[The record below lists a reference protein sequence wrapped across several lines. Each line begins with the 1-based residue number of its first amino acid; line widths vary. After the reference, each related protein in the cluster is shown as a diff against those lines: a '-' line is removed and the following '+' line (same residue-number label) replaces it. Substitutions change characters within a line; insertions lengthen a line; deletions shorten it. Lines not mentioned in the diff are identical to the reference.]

1 MITTSAQKS
10 IKKSLILS
18 LVDFAKQNPTIK
30 LDKNTQ
36 TYFFE
41 RVSELLDKSAEH
53 IYRWKVEKVSYYEH
67 PLLIFLGN
75 LFLKKRKKFSF
86 NLFNYKIET
95 TLTESLS
102 NSKKIKF
109 LFGYQ
114 GNTHRE
120 NKVFQFLN
128 YTMFFN
134 TETNNLQLF
143 PEPDKTIALFNLA
156 QIFKNEDL
164 MNLEVNAKSV
174 TDSDGKVSLTVTNK
188 EKIANLLFT
197 ELGKVTQEFFDNQ
210 LKNLIAGDI
219 GLMNQIAESLAPNHL
234 VAKVFG
240 YTLEEKKSEDY
251 FLLIDKID
259 KMDTVSNEGQDISF
273 PYKKSLKTISKDFYQ
288 TFINNPQKKQELIDE
303 LIETGEIEFFNRGG
317 LFKMFTRK
325 FLQLFPNQLDWLVDF
340 TVELQKE
347 LMKHNVSGLI
357 ENSFFFPITKSGNY
371 EGEDLPTEVVLNDRQ
386 FGYSFYAEYNV
397 SDKKKLEKLLRDRGD
412 EILPF
417 ITLEWFKKHFSSESF
432 VVAQSSN
439 KKIVTIVGND
449 IFTFLALKKE
459 VKVTILKLLQE
470 EDNKSLVFQF
480 EPDISEEGVN
490 NYLALET
497 FDYEHPHFSF
507 EGSFSREKI
516 SELIHLGVKVE
527 LASIG
532 FNSLIL
538 QSKDLY
544 VFTRLIEEY
553 KDVDGVEFFIPNYT
567 PNYLKELVKIE
578 YNI

>member
-1 MITTSAQKS
+1 MITTNTQKS
-10 IKKSLILS
+10 IKKSLTLS

-30 LDKNTQ
+30 LDENTQ

-53 IYRWKVEKVSYYEH
+53 IYRWEVEKVSYYEH

-86 NLFNYKIET
+86 NLFNYKTET

-114 GNTHRE
+114 DNTRRE

-143 PEPDKTIALFNLA
+143 PEPEKTIALFNLT
-156 QIFKNEDL
+156 QLFKNEEL
-164 MNLEVNAKSV
+164 LNLEVNAKSV
-174 TDSDGKVSLTVTNK
+174 IDSDGKVSLTVTNK
-188 EKIANLLFT
+188 DEITNLLFT
-197 ELGKVTQEFFDNQ
+197 ELEKVTQDFFDSQ
-210 LKNLIAGDI
+210 LKNLVVGDI
-219 GLMNQIAESLAPNHL
+219 GLMNQIAESLAPNYL

-240 YTLEEKKSEDY
+240 YTLGEKKSDDY

-273 PYKKSLKTISKDFYQ
+273 PYKKSLKTIWKDFYQ
-288 TFINNPQKKQELIDE
+288 TFITNPQKKQELIDE
-303 LIETGEIEFFNRGG
+303 LVETGDIEFFNRGG

-325 FLQLFPNQLDWLVDF
+325 FLQLFPNQIDWLVDF

-347 LMKHNVSGLI
+347 LIEHNVSGLI
-357 ENSFFFPITKSGNY
+357 ENSFFFPITTSGNY
-371 EGEDLPTEVVLNDRQ
+371 EGEDLSTEVILNDRH
-386 FGYSFYAEYNV
+386 FGYSLYADYNV
-397 SDKKKLEKLLRDRGD
+397 CDKKKLEKLLRQRESD
-412 EILPF
+412 ILPS
-417 ITLEWFKKHFSSESF
+417 ITLEWFKKNFSSESF
-432 VVAQSSN
+432 VVTQSSD

-449 IFTFLALKKE
+449 IFTFLAMKEE
-459 VKVTILKLLQE
+459 VKTTILKLLQG

-497 FDYEHPHFSF
+497 IDYEHPHFSF
-507 EGSFSREKI
+507 KGSFSREKI
-516 SELIHLGVKVE
+516 TELIQMGVKVE
-527 LASIG
+527 LSSIG

>member
-134 TETNNLQLF
+134 VETNNLQLF

-156 QIFKNEDL
+156 KIFKNEDL

-188 EKIANLLFT
+188 EEITNLLFT
-197 ELGKVTQEFFDNQ
+197 ELEKMTQDFFDSQ
-210 LKNLIAGDI
+210 LKNLVAGDVE
-219 GLMNQIAESLAPNHL
+219 LMNQIAESLAPNYL

-240 YTLEEKKSEDY
+240 YTLEEKKSDDY
-251 FLLIDKID
+251 FVLIDKID

-273 PYKKSLKTISKDFYQ
+273 PYKKSLKAILKDFYQ
-288 TFINNPQKKQELIDE
+288 TFINSPQKKQELIDE
-303 LIETGEIEFFNRGG
+303 LIETGDIEFFNRGG

-325 FLQLFPNQLDWLVDF
+325 FLQLLPNQIDWLVDF
-340 TVELQKE
+340 TVKLQKE
-347 LMKHNVSGLI
+347 LIEHNVSGLI

-371 EGEDLPTEVVLNDRQ
+371 EGEDLPTEVVLNDRH
-386 FGYSFYAEYNV
+386 FGYSLYADYNV
-397 SDKKKLEKLLRDRGD
+397 CDKKKLEKLLRQRESD
-412 EILPF
+412 ILPS
-417 ITLEWFKKHFSSESF
+417 ITLEWLKTNFSSESF
-432 VVAQSSN
+432 VVTQSSD

-449 IFTFLALKKE
+449 IFTFLAMKDE
-459 VKVTILKLLQE
+459 VKVTILKLLQG
-470 EDNKSLVFQF
+470 EDKKSLVFQF

>member
-1 MITTSAQKS
+1 MINTNTQNSKG
-10 IKKSLILS
+10 KSLTLS
-18 LVDFAKQNPTIK
+18 LVDFAKQHPTNK
-30 LDKNTQ
+30 LDKKTQ
-36 TYFFE
+36 SYFFE
-41 RVSELLDKSAEH
+41 RVSDLLDELADH
-53 IYRWKVEKVSYYEH
+53 IYKWEVERVYHYEH

-75 LFLKKRKKFSF
+75 LLLKKNFSF
-86 NLFNYKIET
+86 DLFSGTVKKD
-95 TLTESLS
+95 LKDSLVDS
-102 NSKKIKF
+102 RKIKF
-109 LFGYQ
+109 IFGHQ
-114 GNTHRE
+114 SNTHQT
-120 NKVFQFLN
+120 NKLFQFSN

-134 TETNNLQLF
+134 VETNNLQLF

-156 QIFKNEDL
+156 QIFKNEEL
-164 MNLEVNAKSV
+164 LNLEVNVKSV
-174 TDSDGKVSLTVTNK
+174 IDSDGNVSLTVTNK
-188 EKIANLLFT
+188 EEIANLLFA
-197 ELGKVTQEFFDNQ
+197 ELGKVTQDFFDSQ

-371 EGEDLPTEVVLNDRQ
+371 EGEDLPTEVVLNNRQ

-397 SDKKKLEKLLRDRGD
+397 SDKKKLEKLLRDSED

-432 VVAQSSN
+432 VVTQSSN

-459 VKVTILKLLQE
+459 VKVTILKLLQG

-497 FDYEHPHFSF
+497 IDYEHPHFSF
-507 EGSFSREKI
+507 EGSFAKDKI
-516 SELIHLGVKVE
+516 TELIQLGVKVE
-527 LASIG
+527 ISSIG

-538 QSKDLY
+538 QSKDLF

>member
-1 MITTSAQKS
+1 MINTNTQNSKG
-10 IKKSLILS
+10 KSLTLS
-18 LVDFAKQNPTIK
+18 LVDFAKQHPTNK
-30 LDKNTQ
+30 LDKKTQ
-36 TYFFE
+36 SYFFE
-41 RVSELLDKSAEH
+41 RVSDLLDELADH
-53 IYRWKVEKVSYYEH
+53 IYKWEVERVYHYEH
-67 PLLIFLGN
+67 PLLIFIGN
-75 LFLKKRKKFSF
+75 LLLKKKKNFSF
-86 NLFNYKIET
+86 DLFSGTAKKD
-95 TLTESLS
+95 LKDSLVDS
-102 NSKKIKF
+102 RKIKF
-109 LFGYQ
+109 IFGHQ
-114 GNTHRE
+114 SNTHQT
-120 NKVFQFLN
+120 NKLFQFSN

-134 TETNNLQLF
+134 VETNNLQLF
-143 PEPDKTIALFNLA
+143 PEPDKTIALFNLS

-174 TDSDGKVSLTVTNK
+174 TDSDGNVSLTVTNK
-188 EKIANLLFT
+188 EEIANLLFT
-197 ELGKVTQEFFDNQ
+197 ELEKVTQDFFDNQ
-210 LKNLIAGDI
+210 LKNLVAGDSK
-219 GLMNQIAESLAPNHL
+219 LMNQIGESLAPNYL

-240 YTLEEKKSEDY
+240 YTLEEKKSDDY

-259 KMDTVSNEGQDISF
+259 KMDTVSSEGQDISF
-273 PYKKSLKTISKDFYQ
+273 PYKKSLKTILKDFYQ

-371 EGEDLPTEVVLNDRQ
+371 DGEDLPTEVVLNDRH
-386 FGYSFYAEYNV
+386 FGYSLYADYNV
-397 SDKKKLEKLLRDRGD
+397 CDKKKLEKLLRDRED

-432 VVAQSSN
+432 VVNQSSN
-439 KKIVTIVGND
+439 KKIVTIIGND
-449 IFTFLALKKE
+449 IFAFLAMKEE
-459 VKVTILKLLQE
+459 VKATVLKLLQG
-470 EDNKSLVFQF
+470 EDKKSLVFQF

-516 SELIHLGVKVE
+516 TELIQLGVKIE
-527 LASIG
+527 LSSIG

-538 QSKDLY
+538 QSKDLF

>member
-1 MITTSAQKS
+1 MINTNTQNSKG
-10 IKKSLILS
+10 KSLTLS
-18 LVDFAKQNPTIK
+18 LVDFAKQHPTNK
-30 LDKNTQ
+30 LDKKTQ
-36 TYFFE
+36 SYFFE
-41 RVSELLDKSAEH
+41 RVSDLLDELADH
-53 IYRWKVEKVSYYEH
+53 IYKWEVERVYHYEH
-67 PLLIFLGN
+67 PFLIFIGN
-75 LFLKKRKKFSF
+75 LLLKKKKNFSF
-86 NLFNYKIET
+86 DLFSGTAKKD
-95 TLTESLS
+95 LKDSLVDS
-102 NSKKIKF
+102 RKIKF
-109 LFGYQ
+109 IFGHQ
-114 GNTHRE
+114 SNTHQT
-120 NKVFQFLN
+120 NKLFQFSN

-134 TETNNLQLF
+134 VETNNLQLF

-156 QIFKNEDL
+156 KIFKNEDL

-188 EKIANLLFT
+188 EEIANLLFT
-197 ELGKVTQEFFDNQ
+197 ELEKVTQDFFDNQ
-210 LKNLIAGDI
+210 LKNLVAGDSK
-219 GLMNQIAESLAPNHL
+219 LMNQIGESLAPNYL
-234 VAKVFG
+234 VTKVFG
-240 YTLEEKKSEDY
+240 YTLEEKKSDNY

-259 KMDTVSNEGQDISF
+259 KMDTVSSEGQDISF
-273 PYKKSLKTISKDFYQ
+273 PYKKSLKTILKDFYQ

-371 EGEDLPTEVVLNDRQ
+371 EGEDLSTEVVLNDRH
-386 FGYSFYAEYNV
+386 FGYSLYGDYNV
-397 SDKKKLEKLLRDRGD
+397 CDKKKLEKLLRQRESD
-412 EILPF
+412 ILPS
-417 ITLEWFKKHFSSESF
+417 ITLEWFKKNFSSESF
-432 VVAQSSN
+432 VVTQSSD

-449 IFTFLALKKE
+449 IFTFLAMKDE
-459 VKVTILKLLQE
+459 VKATILKLLQG

-497 FDYEHPHFSF
+497 IDYEHPHFSF
-507 EGSFSREKI
+507 EGSFSKDKI
-516 SELIHLGVKVE
+516 TELIQLGVKVE
-527 LASIG
+527 LASVG

-538 QSKDLY
+538 QSKDLF

>member
-1 MITTSAQKS
+1 MITTNTQKS

-18 LVDFAKQNPTIK
+18 LVDFAKQNPTSK

-53 IYRWKVEKVSYYEH
+53 IYRWEVEKVSYYEH

-75 LFLKKRKKFSF
+75 LLLKKKKKFSF
-86 NLFNYKIET
+86 NLFNHKTET

-114 GNTHRE
+114 GNTRRE

-128 YTMFFN
+128 YTIFFN
-134 TETNNLQLF
+134 TETNTLQLF
-143 PEPDKTIALFNLA
+143 PEPEKTIALFNLV
-156 QIFKNEDL
+156 QLFKNEEL
-164 MNLEVNAKSV
+164 LNLEVNVKSV
-174 TDSDGKVSLTVTNK
+174 TDSDGNVSFTATNK
-188 EKIANLLFT
+188 EEITNLLFT
-197 ELGKVTQEFFDNQ
+197 ELEKMTQDFFDSQ
-210 LKNLIAGDI
+210 LKNLVAGDI
-219 GLMNQIAESLAPNHL
+219 RLMNQIAESLAPNYL

-240 YTLEEKKSEDY
+240 YTLEEKKSDDY

-273 PYKKSLKTISKDFYQ
+273 PYKKYLKTISKDFYQ
-288 TFINNPQKKQELIDE
+288 TFINNPQKKKELIDE

-371 EGEDLPTEVVLNDRQ
+371 EGEDLSTEVVLNDRH
-386 FGYSFYAEYNV
+386 FEYSLYAEYNV
-397 SDKKKLEKLLRDRGD
+397 CDKKKLEKLLRQRESD
-412 EILPF
+412 ILPS
-417 ITLEWFKKHFSSESF
+417 ITLEWLKTNFSSESF
-432 VVAQSSN
+432 VVTQSSD
-439 KKIVTIVGND
+439 KKIVTIIGND
-449 IFTFLALKKE
+449 IFTFLALKDE
-459 VKVTILKLLQE
+459 VKATILKLLQG
-470 EDNKSLVFQF
+470 EDKKSLVFQF
-480 EPDISEEGVN
+480 EPEISEEGVN

-507 EGSFSREKI
+507 EGSFSKDKI
-516 SELIHLGVKVE
+516 TELIQLGVKVE
-527 LASIG
+527 ISSIG

-538 QSKDLY
+538 QSKDLF

>member
-1 MITTSAQKS
+1 MITTNTQKS
-10 IKKSLILS
+10 IKKNLILS
-18 LVDFAKQNPTIK
+18 LVDFTKQNPTIK
-30 LDKNTQ
+30 LDKNNQ
-36 TYFFE
+36 SYFFE
-41 RVSELLDKSAEH
+41 RVSELLDKLAEH
-53 IYRWKVEKVSYYEH
+53 IYRWEVEKVSYYEH

-134 TETNNLQLF
+134 TETNNLQFF

-174 TDSDGKVSLTVTNK
+174 TDSDGNVSLTVTNK
-188 EKIANLLFT
+188 EEIANLLFT
-197 ELGKVTQEFFDNQ
+197 ELEKVTQDFFDNQ
-210 LKNLIAGDI
+210 LKNLVAGDSK
-219 GLMNQIAESLAPNHL
+219 LMNQIGESLAPNYL

>member
-1 MITTSAQKS
+1 MINTNTQNSKG
-10 IKKSLILS
+10 KSLTLS
-18 LVDFAKQNPTIK
+18 LVDFAKQHPTNK
-30 LDKNTQ
+30 LDKKTQ
-36 TYFFE
+36 SYFFE
-41 RVSELLDKSAEH
+41 RVSDLLDELADH
-53 IYRWKVEKVSYYEH
+53 IYKWEVERVYYYEH
-67 PLLIFLGN
+67 PLLIFIGN
-75 LFLKKRKKFSF
+75 LLLKKKKNFSF
-86 NLFNYKIET
+86 DLFSGTAKKD
-95 TLTESLS
+95 LKDSLVDS
-102 NSKKIKF
+102 RKIKF

-114 GNTHRE
+114 GNTRRE

-134 TETNNLQLF
+134 TETNTLQLF
-143 PEPDKTIALFNLA
+143 PEPEKTIALFNLT
-156 QIFKNEDL
+156 QLFKNEDL
-164 MNLEVNAKSV
+164 MNLEVNVKSV
-174 TDSDGKVSLTVTNK
+174 TDSDGNVSLTVTNK
-188 EKIANLLFT
+188 EEITNLLFT
-197 ELGKVTQEFFDNQ
+197 ELEKVTQDFFDSQ
-210 LKNLIAGDI
+210 LKNLVAGDI
-219 GLMNQIAESLAPNHL
+219 ELMNQIAECLAPNHL

-240 YTLEEKKSEDY
+240 YTLEEKKSDDY

-259 KMDTVSNEGQDISF
+259 KMDTMSNEGQDISF
-273 PYKKSLKTISKDFYQ
+273 PYKKSLKTILKDFYQ
-288 TFINNPQKKQELIDE
+288 MFINNPQKKQELINE

-317 LFKMFTRK
+317 LFRMFTRK

-371 EGEDLPTEVVLNDRQ
+371 DGEDLSTEVVLNDRH
-386 FGYSFYAEYNV
+386 FGYSLYADYNV
-397 SDKKKLEKLLRDRGD
+397 CDKKKLEKLLRERED

-432 VVAQSSN
+432 VVNQSSN
-439 KKIVTIVGND
+439 KKIVTIIGND
-449 IFTFLALKKE
+449 IFAFLAMKEE
-459 VKVTILKLLQE
+459 VKATILKLLQG
-470 EDNKSLVFQF
+470 EDKKSLVFQF

-516 SELIHLGVKVE
+516 TELIQLGVKVE
-527 LASIG
+527 ISSIG

-538 QSKDLY
+538 QSKDLF

>member
-1 MITTSAQKS
+1 MINTNTQNSKG
-10 IKKSLILS
+10 KSLTLS
-18 LVDFAKQNPTIK
+18 LVDFAKQHPTNK
-30 LDKNTQ
+30 LDKKTQ
-36 TYFFE
+36 SYFFE
-41 RVSELLDKSAEH
+41 RVSDLLDELADH
-53 IYRWKVEKVSYYEH
+53 IYKWEVERVYHYEH
-67 PLLIFLGN
+67 PLLIFIGN
-75 LFLKKRKKFSF
+75 LLLKKKKNFSF
-86 NLFNYKIET
+86 DLFSGTAKKD
-95 TLTESLS
+95 LKDSLVDS
-102 NSKKIKF
+102 RKIKF
-109 LFGYQ
+109 IFGHQ
-114 GNTHRE
+114 SNTHQT
-120 NKVFQFLN
+120 NKLFQFSN

-134 TETNNLQLF
+134 VETNNLQLF

-164 MNLEVNAKSV
+164 VNLEVNAKSV

-188 EKIANLLFT
+188 EEIANLLFA
-197 ELGKVTQEFFDNQ
+197 ELGKVTQDFFDSK
-210 LKNLIAGDI
+210 LKNLVAGDI

-288 TFINNPQKKQELIDE
+288 TFINNPQKKQELINE

-325 FLQLFPNQLDWLVDF
+325 FFQLFPNQLDWLVDF

-371 EGEDLPTEVVLNDRQ
+371 EGEDLPMEIVLNDRH
-386 FGYSFYAEYNV
+386 FGYSLYADYNV
-397 SDKKKLEKLLRDRGD
+397 SDKKELEKLLRERED

-432 VVAQSSN
+432 VITQSSD

-449 IFTFLALKKE
+449 IFTFLAMKKE
-459 VKVTILKLLQE
+459 VKVTILKLLQGE
-470 EDNKSLVFQF
+470 GNKSLVFQF

-497 FDYEHPHFSF
+497 IDYEHPHFSF
-507 EGSFSREKI
+507 EGSFAKDKI
-516 SELIHLGVKVE
+516 TELIQLGVKVE
-527 LASIG
+527 ISSIG

-538 QSKDLY
+538 QSKDLF

>member
-1 MITTSAQKS
+1 MITTNTQKS

-30 LDKNTQ
+30 LDKNIQ
-36 TYFFE
+36 SYFSE
-41 RVSELLDKSAEH
+41 RVSELLNESAEH
-53 IYRWKVEKVSYYEH
+53 IYRWEVEKVSYYEH

-75 LFLKKRKKFSF
+75 LLLKKKRKFSF
-86 NLFNYKIET
+86 NLFNHKTET

-134 TETNNLQLF
+134 TETNTLQLF
-143 PEPDKTIALFNLA
+143 PEPEKTIALFNLV
-156 QIFKNEDL
+156 QLFKNEEL
-164 MNLEVNAKSV
+164 LNLEVNVKSV
-174 TDSDGKVSLTVTNK
+174 TDSDGNVSLTVTNK
-188 EKIANLLFT
+188 EEITNLLFT
-197 ELGKVTQEFFDNQ
+197 ELEKVTQDFFDSQ
-210 LKNLIAGDI
+210 LKNLVAGDI
-219 GLMNQIAESLAPNHL
+219 ELMNQIAECLAPNHL

-240 YTLEEKKSEDY
+240 YTLEEKKSDDY

-259 KMDTVSNEGQDISF
+259 KMDTMSNEGQDISF
-273 PYKKSLKTISKDFYQ
+273 PYKKSLKTILKDFYQ
-288 TFINNPQKKQELIDE
+288 MFINNPQKKQELINE

-317 LFKMFTRK
+317 LFRMFTRK

-371 EGEDLPTEVVLNDRQ
+371 DGEDLSTEVVLNDRH
-386 FGYSFYAEYNV
+386 FGYSLYADYNV
-397 SDKKKLEKLLRDRGD
+397 CDKKKLEKLLRERED

-417 ITLEWFKKHFSSESF
+417 ITLEWFKKHFSSKSF
-432 VVAQSSN
+432 VVNQSSN
-439 KKIVTIVGND
+439 KKIVTIIGND
-449 IFTFLALKKE
+449 IFAFLAMKEE
-459 VKVTILKLLQE
+459 VKATILKLLQG
-470 EDNKSLVFQF
+470 EDKKSLVFQF

-516 SELIHLGVKVE
+516 TELIQLGVKVE
-527 LASIG
+527 ISSIG

-538 QSKDLY
+538 QSKDLF

>member
-1 MITTSAQKS
+1 MINTNTQNSKG
-10 IKKSLILS
+10 KSLTLS
-18 LVDFAKQNPTIK
+18 LVDFAKQHPTNK
-30 LDKNTQ
+30 LDKKTQ
-36 TYFFE
+36 SYFFE
-41 RVSELLDKSAEH
+41 RVSDLLDELADH
-53 IYRWKVEKVSYYEH
+53 IYKWEVERVYHYEH
-67 PLLIFLGN
+67 PLLIFIGN
-75 LFLKKRKKFSF
+75 LLLKKKKNFSF
-86 NLFNYKIET
+86 DLFSGTAKKD
-95 TLTESLS
+95 LKDSLVDS
-102 NSKKIKF
+102 RKIKF
-109 LFGYQ
+109 IFGHQ
-114 GNTHRE
+114 SNTHQT
-120 NKVFQFLN
+120 NKLFQFSN

-134 TETNNLQLF
+134 VETNGLQLF
-143 PEPDKTIALFNLA
+143 SEPDKTIALFNLA

-174 TDSDGKVSLTVTNK
+174 TDSDGNVSLTVTNK
-188 EKIANLLFT
+188 EEIANLLFT
-197 ELGKVTQEFFDNQ
+197 ELEKVTQDFFDNQ
-210 LKNLIAGDI
+210 LKNLVAGDSK
-219 GLMNQIAESLAPNHL
+219 LMNQIGESLAPNYL

-240 YTLEEKKSEDY
+240 YTLEDKKSEDY

-273 PYKKSLKTISKDFYQ
+273 PYKKSLKAISKDFYQ
-288 TFINNPQKKQELIDE
+288 TFINSPQKKQELIDE
-303 LIETGEIEFFNRGG
+303 LIETGDIEFFNRGG

-347 LMKHNVSGLI
+347 LIKYNVSSLI

-371 EGEDLPTEVVLNDRQ
+371 EYEDLPTEVVLNDRQ
-386 FGYSFYAEYNV
+386 FGYSLYGDYNV
-397 SDKKKLEKLLRDRGD
+397 CDKKELEKLLRQRESD
-412 EILPF
+412 ILPF

-432 VVAQSSN
+432 VVTQSSD
-439 KKIVTIVGND
+439 KKIVTIIGND
-449 IFTFLALKKE
+449 IFAFLAMKKE
-459 VKVTILKLLQE
+459 VKATILKLLQG
-470 EDNKSLVFQF
+470 EDKKSLVFQF
-480 EPDISEEGVN
+480 EPDISEEGVD

-516 SELIHLGVKVE
+516 TELIQLGVKVE
-527 LASIG
+527 ISSIG

-538 QSKDLY
+538 QSKDLF

>member
-1 MITTSAQKS
+1 MINTNTQNSKG
-10 IKKSLILS
+10 KSLTLS
-18 LVDFAKQNPTIK
+18 LVDFSKQHPTNK
-30 LDKNTQ
+30 LDKKTQ
-36 TYFFE
+36 SYFFE
-41 RVSELLDKSAEH
+41 RVSDLLDELADH
-53 IYRWKVEKVSYYEH
+53 IYKWEVERVYHYEH
-67 PLLIFLGN
+67 PLLIFIGN
-75 LFLKKRKKFSF
+75 LLLKKKKNFSF
-86 NLFNYKIET
+86 DLFSGTAKKD
-95 TLTESLS
+95 LKDSLVDS
-102 NSKKIKF
+102 RKIKF
-109 LFGYQ
+109 IFGHQ
-114 GNTHRE
+114 SNTHQT
-120 NKVFQFLN
+120 NKLFQFSN

-134 TETNNLQLF
+134 VETNNLQLF

-156 QIFKNEDL
+156 KIFKNEDL
-164 MNLEVNAKSV
+164 INLEVNAKSV

-188 EKIANLLFT
+188 EEIANLLFT
-197 ELGKVTQEFFDNQ
+197 ELEKVTQDFFDNQ
-210 LKNLIAGDI
+210 LKNLVAGDSK
-219 GLMNQIAESLAPNHL
+219 LMNQIGESLAPNYL

-240 YTLEEKKSEDY
+240 YTLEDKKSEDY

-273 PYKKSLKTISKDFYQ
+273 PYKKSLKAISKDFYQ
-288 TFINNPQKKQELIDE
+288 TFINSPQKKQELIDE
-303 LIETGEIEFFNRGG
+303 LIETGDIEFFNRGG

-347 LMKHNVSGLI
+347 LIKYNVSSLI

-371 EGEDLPTEVVLNDRQ
+371 EYEDLPTEVVLNDRQ
-386 FGYSFYAEYNV
+386 FGYSLYGDYNV
-397 SDKKKLEKLLRDRGD
+397 CDKKELEKLLRQRESD
-412 EILPF
+412 ILPF

-432 VVAQSSN
+432 VVTQSSD
-439 KKIVTIVGND
+439 KKIVTIIGND
-449 IFTFLALKKE
+449 IFAFLAMKKE
-459 VKVTILKLLQE
+459 VKATILKLLQG
-470 EDNKSLVFQF
+470 EDKKSLVFQF
-480 EPDISEEGVN
+480 EPDISEEGVD

-516 SELIHLGVKVE
+516 TELIQLGVKVE
-527 LASIG
+527 ISSIG

-538 QSKDLY
+538 QSKDLF

>member
-1 MITTSAQKS
+1 MINTNTQNSKG
-10 IKKSLILS
+10 KSLTLS
-18 LVDFAKQNPTIK
+18 LVDFAKQHPTNK
-30 LDKNTQ
+30 LDKKTQ
-36 TYFFE
+36 SYFFE
-41 RVSELLDKSAEH
+41 RVSDLLDELADH
-53 IYRWKVEKVSYYEH
+53 IYKWEVERVYYYEH
-67 PLLIFLGN
+67 PLLIFIGN
-75 LFLKKRKKFSF
+75 LLLKKKKNFSF
-86 NLFNYKIET
+86 DLFSGTAKKD
-95 TLTESLS
+95 LKDSLVDS
-102 NSKKIKF
+102 RKIKF
-109 LFGYQ
+109 IFGHQ
-114 GNTHRE
+114 SNTHQT
-120 NKVFQFLN
+120 NKLFQFSN

-134 TETNNLQLF
+134 VETNNLQLF
-143 PEPDKTIALFNLA
+143 PESDKTIALFNLA
-156 QIFKNEDL
+156 KIFKNEDL
-164 MNLEVNAKSV
+164 INLEVNAKSV

-188 EKIANLLFT
+188 EEIANLLFT
-197 ELGKVTQEFFDNQ
+197 ELEKVTQDFFDNQ
-210 LKNLIAGDI
+210 LKNLVAGDSK
-219 GLMNQIAESLAPNHL
+219 LMNQIGESLAPNYL

-240 YTLEEKKSEDY
+240 YTLEDKKSEDY

-273 PYKKSLKTISKDFYQ
+273 PYKKSLKAISKDFYQ
-288 TFINNPQKKQELIDE
+288 TFINSPQKKQELIDE
-303 LIETGEIEFFNRGG
+303 LIETGDIEFFNRGG

-347 LMKHNVSGLI
+347 LIKYNVSSLI

-371 EGEDLPTEVVLNDRQ
+371 EYEDLPTEVVLNDRQ
-386 FGYSFYAEYNV
+386 FGYSLYGDYNV
-397 SDKKKLEKLLRDRGD
+397 CDKKKLEKLLRQRESD
-412 EILPF
+412 ILPF

-432 VVAQSSN
+432 VVTQSSD
-439 KKIVTIVGND
+439 KKIVTIIGND
-449 IFTFLALKKE
+449 IFAFLAMKKE
-459 VKVTILKLLQE
+459 VKATILKLLQG
-470 EDNKSLVFQF
+470 EDKKSLVFQF
-480 EPDISEEGVN
+480 EPDISEEGVD

-516 SELIHLGVKVE
+516 TELIQLGVKVE
-527 LASIG
+527 ISSIG

-538 QSKDLY
+538 QSKDLF

>member
-1 MITTSAQKS
+1 M
-10 IKKSLILS
+10 
-18 LVDFAKQNPTIK
+18 
-30 LDKNTQ
+30 
-36 TYFFE
+36 
-41 RVSELLDKSAEH
+41 
-53 IYRWKVEKVSYYEH
+53 
-67 PLLIFLGN
+67 
-75 LFLKKRKKFSF
+75 
-86 NLFNYKIET
+86 
-95 TLTESLS
+95 
-102 NSKKIKF
+102 
-109 LFGYQ
+109 
-114 GNTHRE
+114 
-120 NKVFQFLN
+120 
-128 YTMFFN
+128 
-134 TETNNLQLF
+134 
-143 PEPDKTIALFNLA
+143 
-156 QIFKNEDL
+156 
-164 MNLEVNAKSV
+164 
-174 TDSDGKVSLTVTNK
+174 
-188 EKIANLLFT
+188 
-197 ELGKVTQEFFDNQ
+197 
-210 LKNLIAGDI
+210 IAGDI

-240 YTLEEKKSEDY
+240 YTLEEKKSDDY

-288 TFINNPQKKQELIDE
+288 TFINNPQKKQDLIDE
-303 LIETGEIEFFNRGG
+303 LIETGDVEFFNRGG

-325 FLQLFPNQLDWLVDF
+325 FLQLLPNQIDWLVDF
-340 TVELQKE
+340 TVKLQKE
-347 LMKHNVSGLI
+347 LIEHNVSGLI

-371 EGEDLPTEVVLNDRQ
+371 EGEDLPTEVVLNDRH
-386 FGYSFYAEYNV
+386 FGYSLYADYNV
-397 SDKKKLEKLLRDRGD
+397 CDKKKLEKLLRQRESD
-412 EILPF
+412 ILPS
-417 ITLEWFKKHFSSESF
+417 ITLEWLKTNFSSESF
-432 VVAQSSN
+432 VVTQSSD

-449 IFTFLALKKE
+449 IFTFLAMKDE
-459 VKVTILKLLQE
+459 VKVTILKLLQG
-470 EDNKSLVFQF
+470 EDKKSLVFQF

>member
-18 LVDFAKQNPTIK
+18 LVDFVKQHPTNK
-30 LDKNTQ
+30 LDKKTQ
-36 TYFFE
+36 SYFFE
-41 RVSELLDKSAEH
+41 RVSDLLDELADH
-53 IYRWKVEKVSYYEH
+53 IYKWEVERVYHYEH
-67 PLLIFLGN
+67 PLLIFIGN
-75 LFLKKRKKFSF
+75 LLLKKKKNFSF
-86 NLFNYKIET
+86 DLFSGTAKKD
-95 TLTESLS
+95 LKDSLVDS
-102 NSKKIKF
+102 RKIKF
-109 LFGYQ
+109 IFGHQ
-114 GNTHRE
+114 SNTHQT
-120 NKVFQFLN
+120 NKLFQFLN

-134 TETNNLQLF
+134 VETNGLQLF

-174 TDSDGKVSLTVTNK
+174 TDSDGNVSLTVTNK
-188 EKIANLLFT
+188 EEITNLLFT
-197 ELGKVTQEFFDNQ
+197 ELEKVTQDFFDSQ
-210 LKNLIAGDI
+210 LKNLVAGDI
-219 GLMNQIAESLAPNHL
+219 GLMNQIAESLAPNYL

-273 PYKKSLKTISKDFYQ
+273 PYKKSLKTIWKDFYQ
-288 TFINNPQKKQELIDE
+288 TFITNPQKKQELIDE
-303 LIETGEIEFFNRGG
+303 LVETGDIEFFNRGG

-325 FLQLFPNQLDWLVDF
+325 FLQLFPNQIDWLVDF

-357 ENSFFFPITKSGNY
+357 ENSFFFPITTSGNY
-371 EGEDLPTEVVLNDRQ
+371 EGEDLSTEVILNDRH
-386 FGYSFYAEYNV
+386 FGYSLYADYNV
-397 SDKKKLEKLLRDRGD
+397 CDKKKLEKLLRQRESD
-412 EILPF
+412 ISPF
-417 ITLEWFKKHFSSESF
+417 ITLEWLKTNFSSESF
-432 VVAQSSN
+432 VVTQSSD

-449 IFTFLALKKE
+449 IFTFLAMKKE
-459 VKVTILKLLQE
+459 VKATILKLLQG

-516 SELIHLGVKVE
+516 TELIQLGVKME
-527 LASIG
+527 LSSIG

>member
-1 MITTSAQKS
+1 MITTSAQKL

-134 TETNNLQLF
+134 TETNNLQFF

-174 TDSDGKVSLTVTNK
+174 TDKEGKVSLTVTNK
-188 EKIANLLFT
+188 DEITNLLFT
-197 ELGKVTQEFFDNQ
+197 ELEKVTQDFFDSQ
-210 LKNLIAGDI
+210 LKNLVAGDI

-240 YTLEEKKSEDY
+240 YTLEEKKSDDY

-288 TFINNPQKKQELIDE
+288 MFINNPQKKQELINE
-303 LIETGEIEFFNRGG
+303 LIETGDIEFFNRGG

-371 EGEDLPTEVVLNDRQ
+371 EGEDLSTEVVLNDRH
-386 FGYSFYAEYNV
+386 FGYSLYGDYNV
-397 SDKKKLEKLLRDRGD
+397 CDKKKLEKLLRQRESD
-412 EILPF
+412 ILPS
-417 ITLEWFKKHFSSESF
+417 ITLEWFKKNFSSESF
-432 VVAQSSN
+432 VVTQSSD

-449 IFTFLALKKE
+449 IFTFLAMKDE
-459 VKVTILKLLQE
+459 VKATILKLLQG
-470 EDNKSLVFQF
+470 EDKKSLVFQF
-480 EPDISEEGVN
+480 EPDTSEEGVD

-516 SELIHLGVKVE
+516 TELIQLGVKVE
-527 LASIG
+527 ISSIG

-538 QSKDLY
+538 QSKDLF

>member
-1 MITTSAQKS
+1 MINTNTQNSKG
-10 IKKSLILS
+10 KSLTLS
-18 LVDFAKQNPTIK
+18 LVDFAKQHPTNK
-30 LDKNTQ
+30 LDKKTQ
-36 TYFFE
+36 SYFFE
-41 RVSELLDKSAEH
+41 RVSDLLDELADH
-53 IYRWKVEKVSYYEH
+53 IYKWEVERVYYYEH
-67 PLLIFLGN
+67 PLLIFIGN
-75 LFLKKRKKFSF
+75 LLLKKKKNFSF
-86 NLFNYKIET
+86 DLFSGTAKKD
-95 TLTESLS
+95 LKDSLVDS
-102 NSKKIKF
+102 RKIKF
-109 LFGYQ
+109 IFGHQ
-114 GNTHRE
+114 SNTHQT
-120 NKVFQFLN
+120 NKLFQFSN

-134 TETNNLQLF
+134 VETNNLQLF

-156 QIFKNEDL
+156 KIFKNEDL
-164 MNLEVNAKSV
+164 INLEVNVKSV
-174 TDSDGKVSLTVTNK
+174 TDSDGNVSLTVTNK
-188 EKIANLLFT
+188 EEITNLLFA
-197 ELGKVTQEFFDNQ
+197 ELEKVTQNFFDSQ
-210 LKNLIAGDI
+210 LKNLVAGDI
-219 GLMNQIAESLAPNHL
+219 GLMNQIAESLAPNYL

-240 YTLEEKKSEDY
+240 YTLEEKKSDDY

-259 KMDTVSNEGQDISF
+259 KMDTMSNEGQDISF

-288 TFINNPQKKQELIDE
+288 MFINNPQKKQELIDE
-303 LIETGEIEFFNRGG
+303 LIETGDIEFFNRGG

-371 EGEDLPTEVVLNDRQ
+371 KGEDLPTEVVLNDRQ
-386 FGYSFYAEYNV
+386 FGYSFYASYNV
-397 SDKKKLEKLLRDRGD
+397 SDKKKLEKLLRDRED

-432 VVAQSSN
+432 VVNQSSN
-439 KKIVTIVGND
+439 KKIVTIIGND
-449 IFTFLALKKE
+449 IFAFLAMKEE
-459 VKVTILKLLQE
+459 VKATILKLLQG

-497 FDYEHPHFSF
+497 IDYEHPHFSF

-516 SELIHLGVKVE
+516 TELIQLGVKVE

-532 FNSLIL
+532 FNSFNL
-538 QSKDLY
+538 QSKDLF
-544 VFTRLIEEY
+544 VFTRLIEGY
-553 KDVDGVEFFIPNYT
+553 KDVDGVGFFIPNYT

>member
-1 MITTSAQKS
+1 MINTNTQNSKG
-10 IKKSLILS
+10 KSLTLS
-18 LVDFAKQNPTIK
+18 LVDFAKQHPTNK
-30 LDKNTQ
+30 LDKKTQ
-36 TYFFE
+36 SYFFE
-41 RVSELLDKSAEH
+41 RVSDLLDELADH
-53 IYRWKVEKVSYYEH
+53 IYKWEVERVYHYEH
-67 PLLIFLGN
+67 PLLIFIGN
-75 LFLKKRKKFSF
+75 LLLKKKKNFSF
-86 NLFNYKIET
+86 DLFSGTAKKD
-95 TLTESLS
+95 LKDSLVDS
-102 NSKKIKF
+102 RKIKF
-109 LFGYQ
+109 IFGHQ
-114 GNTHRE
+114 SNTHQT
-120 NKVFQFLN
+120 NKLFQFLN

-134 TETNNLQLF
+134 VETNGLQLF

-174 TDSDGKVSLTVTNK
+174 TDSDGNVSLTVTNK
-188 EKIANLLFT
+188 EEIANLLFT
-197 ELGKVTQEFFDNQ
+197 ELEKVTQDFFDNQ
-210 LKNLIAGDI
+210 LKNLVAGDSK
-219 GLMNQIAESLAPNHL
+219 LMNQIGESLAPNYL

-240 YTLEEKKSEDY
+240 YTLEEKKSDDY

-259 KMDTVSNEGQDISF
+259 KMDTVSSEGQDISF
-273 PYKKSLKTISKDFYQ
+273 PYKKSLKTILKDFYQ

-371 EGEDLPTEVVLNDRQ
+371 EGEDLSTEVVLNDRH
-386 FGYSFYAEYNV
+386 FGYSLYGDYNV
-397 SDKKKLEKLLRDRGD
+397 CDKKKLEKLLRDRED

-432 VVAQSSN
+432 VVTQTSD

-449 IFTFLALKKE
+449 IFTFLAMKKE
-459 VKVTILKLLQE
+459 VKATILKLLQG

-497 FDYEHPHFSF
+497 IDYEHPHFSF
-507 EGSFSREKI
+507 EGSFAKDKI
-516 SELIHLGVKVE
+516 TELIQLGVKVE
-527 LASIG
+527 LSSIG

-538 QSKDLY
+538 QSKDLF

>member
-18 LVDFAKQNPTIK
+18 LVDFVKQHPTNK
-30 LDKNTQ
+30 LDKKTQ
-36 TYFFE
+36 SYFFE
-41 RVSELLDKSAEH
+41 RVSDLLDELADH
-53 IYRWKVEKVSYYEH
+53 IYKWEVERVYHYEH
-67 PLLIFLGN
+67 PLLIFIGN
-75 LFLKKRKKFSF
+75 LLLKKKKNFSF
-86 NLFNYKIET
+86 DLFSGTAKKD
-95 TLTESLS
+95 LKDSLVDS
-102 NSKKIKF
+102 RKIKF
-109 LFGYQ
+109 IFGHQ
-114 GNTHRE
+114 SNTHQT
-120 NKVFQFLN
+120 NKLFQFLN

-134 TETNNLQLF
+134 VETNGLQLF

-174 TDSDGKVSLTVTNK
+174 TDLDGKVSLTVTNK

-432 VVAQSSN
+432 VVAQSSK

>member
-1 MITTSAQKS
+1 MINTNTQNSKG
-10 IKKSLILS
+10 KSLTLS
-18 LVDFAKQNPTIK
+18 LVDFAKQHPTNK
-30 LDKNTQ
+30 LDKKTQ
-36 TYFFE
+36 SYFFE
-41 RVSELLDKSAEH
+41 RVSDLLDELADH
-53 IYRWKVEKVSYYEH
+53 IYKWEVERVYHYEH
-67 PLLIFLGN
+67 PLLIFIGN
-75 LFLKKRKKFSF
+75 LLLKKKKNFSF
-86 NLFNYKIET
+86 DLFSGTAKKD
-95 TLTESLS
+95 LKDSLVDS
-102 NSKKIKF
+102 RKIKF
-109 LFGYQ
+109 IFGHQ
-114 GNTHRE
+114 SNTHQT
-120 NKVFQFLN
+120 NKLFQFSN

-134 TETNNLQLF
+134 VETNNLQLF
-143 PEPDKTIALFNLA
+143 PEPDKTIALFNLS

-174 TDSDGKVSLTVTNK
+174 TDSDGNVSLTVTNK
-188 EKIANLLFT
+188 EEIANLLFT
-197 ELGKVTQEFFDNQ
+197 ELEKVTQDFFDNQ
-210 LKNLIAGDI
+210 LKNLVAGDSK
-219 GLMNQIAESLAPNHL
+219 LMNQIGESLAPNYL

-240 YTLEEKKSEDY
+240 YTLEEKKSDDY

-259 KMDTVSNEGQDISF
+259 KMDTVSSEGQDISF
-273 PYKKSLKTISKDFYQ
+273 PYKKSLKTILKDFYQ

-371 EGEDLPTEVVLNDRQ
+371 DGEDLPTEVVLNDRH
-386 FGYSFYAEYNV
+386 FGYSLYADYNV
-397 SDKKKLEKLLRDRGD
+397 CDKKKLEKLLRDRED

-432 VVAQSSN
+432 VVNQSSN
-439 KKIVTIVGND
+439 KKIVTIIGND
-449 IFTFLALKKE
+449 IFAFLAMKEE
-459 VKVTILKLLQE
+459 VKATILKLLQG
-470 EDNKSLVFQF
+470 EDKKSLVFQF
-480 EPDISEEGVN
+480 EPDISEEGVD

-516 SELIHLGVKVE
+516 TELIQLGVKVE
-527 LASIG
+527 ISSIG

-538 QSKDLY
+538 QSKDLF

-553 KDVDGVEFFIPNYT
+553 RDVDGVEFFIPNYT

>member
-18 LVDFAKQNPTIK
+18 LVDFAKQHPTNK
-30 LDKNTQ
+30 LDKKTQ
-36 TYFFE
+36 SYFFE
-41 RVSELLDKSAEH
+41 RVSDLLDELADH
-53 IYRWKVEKVSYYEH
+53 IYKWEVERVYHYEH
-67 PLLIFLGN
+67 PLLIFIGN
-75 LFLKKRKKFSF
+75 LLLKKKKNFSF
-86 NLFNYKIET
+86 DLFSGTAKKD
-95 TLTESLS
+95 LKDSLVDS
-102 NSKKIKF
+102 RKIKF
-109 LFGYQ
+109 IFGHQ
-114 GNTHRE
+114 SNTHQT
-120 NKVFQFLN
+120 NKLFQFSN

-134 TETNNLQLF
+134 VEMNDLQLF

-188 EKIANLLFT
+188 EEITNLLFT
-197 ELGKVTQEFFDNQ
+197 ELEKVTQDFFDNQ
-210 LKNLIAGDI
+210 LKNLVAGDI

-371 EGEDLPTEVVLNDRQ
+371 EGEDLSTEVVLNDRH
-386 FGYSFYAEYNV
+386 FGYSLYGDYNV
-397 SDKKKLEKLLRDRGD
+397 CDKKKLEKLLRQRESD
-412 EILPF
+412 ILPS

-432 VVAQSSN
+432 KVTELSG
-439 KKIVTIVGND
+439 KKIITVVGDD
-449 IFTFLALKKE
+449 IFNFLSIKDE
-459 VKVTILKLLQE
+459 VKGTILKLLQG
-470 EDNKSLVFQF
+470 EDNKPLVFQF
-480 EPDISEEGVN
+480 EPDISEDGVE

-497 FDYEHPHFSF
+497 VDYEHPRFSF

>member
-1 MITTSAQKS
+1 MINTNTQNSKG
-10 IKKSLILS
+10 KSLTLS
-18 LVDFAKQNPTIK
+18 LVDFAKQHPTNK
-30 LDKNTQ
+30 LDKKTQ
-36 TYFFE
+36 SCFFE
-41 RVSELLDKSAEH
+41 RVSDLLDELADH
-53 IYRWKVEKVSYYEH
+53 IYKWEVERVYHYEH
-67 PLLIFLGN
+67 PLLIFIGN
-75 LFLKKRKKFSF
+75 LLLKKKKNFSF
-86 NLFNYKIET
+86 DLFSGTAKKD
-95 TLTESLS
+95 LKDSLVDS
-102 NSKKIKF
+102 RKIKF
-109 LFGYQ
+109 IFGHQ
-114 GNTHRE
+114 SNTHQT
-120 NKVFQFLN
+120 NKLFQFSN

-134 TETNNLQLF
+134 VETNNLQLF

-164 MNLEVNAKSV
+164 VNLEVNAKSV

-188 EKIANLLFT
+188 EEIANLLFA
-197 ELGKVTQEFFDNQ
+197 ELGNVTQDFFDSK
-210 LKNLIAGDI
+210 LKNLVAGDI

-240 YTLEEKKSEDY
+240 YTLEEKKSDDY

-259 KMDTVSNEGQDISF
+259 KMDTMSNEGQDISF
-273 PYKKSLKTISKDFYQ
+273 PYKKSLKTILKDFYQ
-288 TFINNPQKKQELIDE
+288 MFINNPQKKQELINE

-317 LFKMFTRK
+317 LFRMFTRK

-371 EGEDLPTEVVLNDRQ
+371 DGEDLSTEVVLNDRH
-386 FGYSFYAEYNV
+386 FGYSLYADYNV
-397 SDKKKLEKLLRDRGD
+397 CDKKKLEKLLRERED

-432 VVAQSSN
+432 VVNQSSN
-439 KKIVTIVGND
+439 KKIVTIIGND
-449 IFTFLALKKE
+449 IFAFLAMKEE
-459 VKVTILKLLQE
+459 VKATILKLLQG
-470 EDNKSLVFQF
+470 EDKKSLVFQF

-516 SELIHLGVKVE
+516 TELIQLGVKVE
-527 LASIG
+527 ISSIG

-538 QSKDLY
+538 QSKDLF

>member
-1 MITTSAQKS
+1 MINTNT
-10 IKKSLILS
+10 KKSKGKSLTLS
-18 LVDFAKQNPTIK
+18 LVDFAKQHPTNK
-30 LDKNTQ
+30 LDKKTQ
-36 TYFFE
+36 SYFFE
-41 RVSELLDKSAEH
+41 RVSDLLDELADH
-53 IYRWKVEKVSYYEH
+53 IYKWEVEKVYHYEH
-67 PLLIFLGN
+67 PLLIFIGN
-75 LFLKKRKKFSF
+75 LLLKKKKSFSF
-86 NLFNYKIET
+86 DLFSGTAKKD
-95 TLTESLS
+95 LKDSLVDS
-102 NSKKIKF
+102 RKIKF
-109 LFGYQ
+109 IFGHQ
-114 GNTHRE
+114 SNTHQT
-120 NKVFQFLN
+120 NKLFQFSN

-134 TETNNLQLF
+134 VETNNLQLF

-164 MNLEVNAKSV
+164 MNLEVNTKSV

-188 EKIANLLFT
+188 EEIANLLFT
-197 ELGKVTQEFFDNQ
+197 ELEKVTQDFFDNQ
-210 LKNLIAGDI
+210 LKNLVAGDSK
-219 GLMNQIAESLAPNHL
+219 LMNQIGESLAPNYL
-234 VAKVFG
+234 VTKVFG
-240 YTLEEKKSEDY
+240 YTLEEKKSDNY

-259 KMDTVSNEGQDISF
+259 KMDTVSSEGQDISF
-273 PYKKSLKTISKDFYQ
+273 PYKKSLKTILKDFYQ

-371 EGEDLPTEVVLNDRQ
+371 EGEDLSTEVVLNDRH
-386 FGYSFYAEYNV
+386 FGYSLYGDYNV
-397 SDKKKLEKLLRDRGD
+397 CDKKKLEKLLRQRESD
-412 EILPF
+412 ILPS
-417 ITLEWFKKHFSSESF
+417 ITLEWFKKNFSSESF
-432 VVAQSSN
+432 VVTQSSD

-449 IFTFLALKKE
+449 IFTFLAMKDE
-459 VKVTILKLLQE
+459 VKATILKLLQG

-497 FDYEHPHFSF
+497 IDYEHPHFSF
-507 EGSFSREKI
+507 EGSFSKDKI
-516 SELIHLGVKVE
+516 TELIQLGVKVE
-527 LASIG
+527 LASVG

-538 QSKDLY
+538 QSKDLF

>member
-1 MITTSAQKS
+1 
-10 IKKSLILS
+10 
-18 LVDFAKQNPTIK
+18 
-30 LDKNTQ
+30 
-36 TYFFE
+36 
-41 RVSELLDKSAEH
+41 
-53 IYRWKVEKVSYYEH
+53 
-67 PLLIFLGN
+67 
-75 LFLKKRKKFSF
+75 
-86 NLFNYKIET
+86 
-95 TLTESLS
+95 
-102 NSKKIKF
+102 
-109 LFGYQ
+109 
-114 GNTHRE
+114 
-120 NKVFQFLN
+120 
-128 YTMFFN
+128 MFFN
-134 TETNNLQLF
+134 TETNTLQLF
-143 PEPDKTIALFNLA
+143 PEPEKTIALFNLA
-156 QIFKNEDL
+156 QLFKNEEL
-164 MNLEVNAKSV
+164 LNLEVNVKSV
-174 TDSDGKVSLTVTNK
+174 IDSDGNVSLTVINK
-188 EKIANLLFT
+188 EEITNLLFT
-197 ELGKVTQEFFDNQ
+197 ELEKVTQDFFDSQ
-210 LKNLIAGDI
+210 LKNLVAGDV

-234 VAKVFG
+234 VAKIFG
-240 YTLEEKKSEDY
+240 YTLEDKKSEDY

-273 PYKKSLKTISKDFYQ
+273 PYKKSLKTIWKDFYQ
-288 TFINNPQKKQELIDE
+288 TFIINPQKKQELIDE
-303 LIETGEIEFFNRGG
+303 LIETGDIEFFNRGG

-347 LMKHNVSGLI
+347 LIKHNVSGLI

-371 EGEDLPTEVVLNDRQ
+371 EGEDLSTEVVLNDRH
-386 FGYSFYAEYNV
+386 FGYSLYAEYNV
-397 SDKKKLEKLLRDRGD
+397 CDKKKLEKLLRQRESD
-412 EILPF
+412 ILPS
-417 ITLEWFKKHFSSESF
+417 ITLEWFKKNFSSESF
-432 VVAQSSN
+432 VVTQSSD

-449 IFTFLALKKE
+449 IFTFLAMKEE
-459 VKVTILKLLQE
+459 VKATILKLLQG
-470 EDNKSLVFQF
+470 EDKKSLVFQF

-516 SELIHLGVKVE
+516 TELIHLGVKVE

>member
-1 MITTSAQKS
+1 MD
-10 IKKSLILS
+10 KK
-18 LVDFAKQNPTIK
+18 
-30 LDKNTQ
+30 TQ
-36 TYFFE
+36 SYFFE
-41 RVSELLDKSAEH
+41 RVSDLLDELADH
-53 IYRWKVEKVSYYEH
+53 IYKWEVERVYHYEH
-67 PLLIFLGN
+67 PLLIFIGN
-75 LFLKKRKKFSF
+75 LLLKKKKNFSF
-86 NLFNYKIET
+86 DLFSGTAKKD
-95 TLTESLS
+95 LKDSLVDS
-102 NSKKIKF
+102 RKIKF
-109 LFGYQ
+109 IFGHQ
-114 GNTHRE
+114 SNTHQT
-120 NKVFQFLN
+120 NKLFQFLN

-134 TETNNLQLF
+134 VETNGLQLF

-188 EKIANLLFT
+188 EEIANLLFT

-317 LFKMFTRK
+317 LFKMFTGK

-371 EGEDLPTEVVLNDRQ
+371 EGEDLSTEVVLNDRH
-386 FGYSFYAEYNV
+386 FGYSLYGDYNV
-397 SDKKKLEKLLRDRGD
+397 CDKKKLEKLLRLRESD
-412 EILPF
+412 ILPS
-417 ITLEWFKKHFSSESF
+417 ITLEWFKKNFSSESF
-432 VVAQSSN
+432 VVTQSSD

-449 IFTFLALKKE
+449 IFTFLAMKDE
-459 VKVTILKLLQE
+459 VKTTVLKLLQG
-470 EDNKSLVFQF
+470 EDKKSLVFQF

-516 SELIHLGVKVE
+516 TELIQLGVKIE
-527 LASIG
+527 LSSIG

-538 QSKDLY
+538 QSKDLF

>member
-1 MITTSAQKS
+1 MINTNTQNSKG
-10 IKKSLILS
+10 KSLTLS
-18 LVDFAKQNPTIK
+18 LVDFAKQHPTNK
-30 LDKNTQ
+30 LDKKTQ
-36 TYFFE
+36 SYFFE
-41 RVSELLDKSAEH
+41 RVSDLLDELADH
-53 IYRWKVEKVSYYEH
+53 IYKWEVERVYHYEH

-75 LFLKKRKKFSF
+75 LLLKKNFSF
-86 NLFNYKIET
+86 DLFSGTVKKD
-95 TLTESLS
+95 LKDSLVDS
-102 NSKKIKF
+102 RKIKF
-109 LFGYQ
+109 IFGHQ
-114 GNTHRE
+114 SNTHQT
-120 NKVFQFLN
+120 NKLFQFSN

-134 TETNNLQLF
+134 VETNNLQLF

-164 MNLEVNAKSV
+164 VNLEVNAKSV

-188 EKIANLLFT
+188 EEIANLLFA
-197 ELGKVTQEFFDNQ
+197 ELGKVTQDFFDSQ

-371 EGEDLPTEVVLNDRQ
+371 EGEDLPTEVVLNNRQ

-397 SDKKKLEKLLRDRGD
+397 SDKKKLEKLLRDSED

-432 VVAQSSN
+432 VVTQSSN

-459 VKVTILKLLQE
+459 VKVTILKLLQG

-497 FDYEHPHFSF
+497 IDYEHPHFSF
-507 EGSFSREKI
+507 EGSFAKDKI
-516 SELIHLGVKVE
+516 TELIQLGVKVE
-527 LASIG
+527 ISSIG

-538 QSKDLY
+538 QSKDLF

>member
-1 MITTSAQKS
+1 MINTNTQNSKG
-10 IKKSLILS
+10 KSLTLS
-18 LVDFAKQNPTIK
+18 LVDFAKQHPTNK
-30 LDKNTQ
+30 LDKKTQ
-36 TYFFE
+36 SYFFE
-41 RVSELLDKSAEH
+41 RVSDLLDELADH
-53 IYRWKVEKVSYYEH
+53 IYKWEVERVYHYEH
-67 PLLIFLGN
+67 PLLIFIGN
-75 LFLKKRKKFSF
+75 LLLKKKKNFSF
-86 NLFNYKIET
+86 DLFSGTAKKD
-95 TLTESLS
+95 LKDSLVDS
-102 NSKKIKF
+102 RKIKF
-109 LFGYQ
+109 IFGHQ
-114 GNTHRE
+114 SNTHQT
-120 NKVFQFLN
+120 NKLFQFSN

-134 TETNNLQLF
+134 VETNNLQLF

-164 MNLEVNAKSV
+164 VNLEVNVKSV
-174 TDSDGKVSLTVTNK
+174 IDSDGNVSLTVTNK
-188 EKIANLLFT
+188 EEITNLLFT
-197 ELGKVTQEFFDNQ
+197 ELEKVTQGFFDSQ
-210 LKNLIAGDI
+210 LKNLVAGDV
-219 GLMNQIAESLAPNHL
+219 GLMNQIAESLAPNYL

-240 YTLEEKKSEDY
+240 YTLEEKKSDDY

-259 KMDTVSNEGQDISF
+259 KMDTVSNEGQDVSF
-273 PYKKSLKTISKDFYQ
+273 PYKKSLKTIWKDFYQ

-340 TVELQKE
+340 TVELQTK
-347 LMKHNVSGLI
+347 LIKHNVSGLI
-357 ENSFFFPITKSGNY
+357 ENSFFFPITTSGNY
-371 EGEDLPTEVVLNDRQ
+371 EGEDLPTEVVLNDRH
-386 FGYSFYAEYNV
+386 FGYSLYADYNV
-397 SDKKKLEKLLRDRGD
+397 CDKKKLEKLLRQRESD
-412 EILPF
+412 ILPS
-417 ITLEWFKKHFSSESF
+417 ITLEWFKTNFSSESF
-432 VVAQSSN
+432 VVTQSSD

-449 IFTFLALKKE
+449 IFTFLAMKDE
-459 VKVTILKLLQE
+459 VKATILKLLQG
-470 EDNKSLVFQF
+470 EDKKSLVFQF

-516 SELIHLGVKVE
+516 TELIQLGVKVE
-527 LASIG
+527 ISSIG

-538 QSKDLY
+538 QSKDLF

>member
-1 MITTSAQKS
+1 MITTSTQKS

-30 LDKNTQ
+30 LDRNIQ
-36 TYFFE
+36 SYFFE
-41 RVSELLDKSAEH
+41 RVSELLNESAEH
-53 IYRWKVEKVSYYEH
+53 IYRWEVERVSYYEH
-67 PLLIFLGN
+67 PILIFIGN
-75 LFLKKRKKFSF
+75 LLLKKRKKFSF
-86 NLFNYKIET
+86 NLFNHKIET

-143 PEPDKTIALFNLA
+143 PEPEKTIALFNLT
-156 QIFKNEDL
+156 QLFKNEEL
-164 MNLEVNAKSV
+164 MSLEVNVKSV
-174 TDSDGKVSLTVTNK
+174 IDSDGNVSFTITNK
-188 EKIANLLFT
+188 EEITNLLFT
-197 ELGKVTQEFFDNQ
+197 ELEKVTQDFFDSQ
-210 LKNLIAGDI
+210 LKNLVAGDI

-240 YTLEEKKSEDY
+240 YTLEDKKSEDY

-273 PYKKSLKTISKDFYQ
+273 PYKKYLKTILKDFYQ
-288 TFINNPQKKQELIDE
+288 MFINNPQKKQELINE

-317 LFKMFTRK
+317 FFRMFTRK

-371 EGEDLPTEVVLNDRQ
+371 DGEDLSTEVVLNDRH
-386 FGYSFYAEYNV
+386 FGYSLYADYNV
-397 SDKKKLEKLLRDRGD
+397 CDKKKLEKLLRERED

-432 VVAQSSN
+432 VVNQSSN
-439 KKIVTIVGND
+439 KKIVTIIGND
-449 IFTFLALKKE
+449 IFAFLAMKEE
-459 VKVTILKLLQE
+459 VKATILKLLQG
-470 EDNKSLVFQF
+470 EDKKSLVFQF

-516 SELIHLGVKVE
+516 TELIQLGVKVE
-527 LASIG
+527 ISSIG

-538 QSKDLY
+538 QSKDLF

>member
-1 MITTSAQKS
+1 MINTNTQNSKG
-10 IKKSLILS
+10 KSLTLS
-18 LVDFAKQNPTIK
+18 LVDFAKQHPTNK
-30 LDKNTQ
+30 LDKKTQ
-36 TYFFE
+36 SYFFE
-41 RVSELLDKSAEH
+41 RVSDLLDELADH
-53 IYRWKVEKVSYYEH
+53 IYKWEVERVYHYEH
-67 PLLIFLGN
+67 PFLIFIGN
-75 LFLKKRKKFSF
+75 LLLKKKKNFSF
-86 NLFNYKIET
+86 DLFSGTAKKD
-95 TLTESLS
+95 LKDSLVDS
-102 NSKKIKF
+102 RKIKF
-109 LFGYQ
+109 IFGHQ
-114 GNTHRE
+114 SNTHQT
-120 NKVFQFLN
+120 NKLFQFSN

-134 TETNNLQLF
+134 VETNNLQLF

-156 QIFKNEDL
+156 KIFKNEDL

-174 TDSDGKVSLTVTNK
+174 TDSDGNVSLTVTNK
-188 EKIANLLFT
+188 EEITNLLFT
-197 ELGKVTQEFFDNQ
+197 ELEKVTQDFFDSQ
-210 LKNLIAGDI
+210 LKNLVAGDI
-219 GLMNQIAESLAPNHL
+219 ELMNQIAECLAPNHL

-240 YTLEEKKSEDY
+240 YTLEEKKSDDY

-259 KMDTVSNEGQDISF
+259 KMDTMSNEGQDISF
-273 PYKKSLKTISKDFYQ
+273 PYKKSLKTILKDFYQ
-288 TFINNPQKKQELIDE
+288 MFINNPQKKQELIDE
-303 LIETGEIEFFNRGG
+303 LIETVEIEFFNRGG

-371 EGEDLPTEVVLNDRQ
+371 EGEDLPTEVVLNDRH
-386 FGYSFYAEYNV
+386 FRYSLYADYNV
-397 SDKKKLEKLLRDRGD
+397 CDKKKLEKLLRERED

-432 VVAQSSN
+432 VVNQSSN
-439 KKIVTIVGND
+439 KKIVTIIGND
-449 IFTFLALKKE
+449 IFAFLAMKEE
-459 VKVTILKLLQE
+459 VKATILKLLQG

-497 FDYEHPHFSF
+497 IDYEHPHFSF

-516 SELIHLGVKVE
+516 TELIQLGVKVE

-532 FNSLIL
+532 FNSFNL
-538 QSKDLY
+538 QSKDLF
-544 VFTRLIEEY
+544 VFTRLIEGY
-553 KDVDGVEFFIPNYT
+553 KDVDGVGFFIPNYT

>member
-1 MITTSAQKS
+1 MINTNTQNSKG
-10 IKKSLILS
+10 KSLTLS
-18 LVDFAKQNPTIK
+18 LVDFAKQHPTNK
-30 LDKNTQ
+30 LDKKTQ
-36 TYFFE
+36 SYFFE
-41 RVSELLDKSAEH
+41 RVSDLLDELADH
-53 IYRWKVEKVSYYEH
+53 IYKWEVERVYYYEH
-67 PLLIFLGN
+67 PLLIFIGN
-75 LFLKKRKKFSF
+75 LLLKKKKNFSF
-86 NLFNYKIET
+86 DLFSGTAKKD
-95 TLTESLS
+95 LKDSLVDS
-102 NSKKIKF
+102 RKIKF
-109 LFGYQ
+109 IFGHQ
-114 GNTHRE
+114 SNTHQT
-120 NKVFQFLN
+120 NKLFQFSN

-134 TETNNLQLF
+134 VETNNLQLF

-156 QIFKNEDL
+156 KIFKNEDL
-164 MNLEVNAKSV
+164 INLEVNAKSV

-188 EKIANLLFT
+188 EEIANLLFT
-197 ELGKVTQEFFDNQ
+197 ELEKVTQDFFDNQ
-210 LKNLIAGDI
+210 LKNLVAGDSK
-219 GLMNQIAESLAPNHL
+219 LMNQIGESLAPNYL

-240 YTLEEKKSEDY
+240 YTLEDKKSEDY

-273 PYKKSLKTISKDFYQ
+273 PYKKSLKAISKDFYQ
-288 TFINNPQKKQELIDE
+288 TFINSPQKKQELIDE
-303 LIETGEIEFFNRGG
+303 LIETGDIEFFNRGG

-347 LMKHNVSGLI
+347 LIKYNVSSLI

-371 EGEDLPTEVVLNDRQ
+371 EYEDLPTEVVLNDRQ
-386 FGYSFYAEYNV
+386 FGYSLYGDYNV
-397 SDKKKLEKLLRDRGD
+397 CDKKELEKLLRQRESD
-412 EILPF
+412 ILPF

-432 VVAQSSN
+432 VVTQSSD
-439 KKIVTIVGND
+439 KKIVTIIGND
-449 IFTFLALKKE
+449 IFAFLAMKKE
-459 VKVTILKLLQE
+459 VKATILKLLQG
-470 EDNKSLVFQF
+470 EDKKSLVFQF
-480 EPDISEEGVN
+480 EPDISEEGVD

-516 SELIHLGVKVE
+516 TELIQLGVKVE
-527 LASIG
+527 ISSIG

-538 QSKDLY
+538 QSKDLF

>member
-1 MITTSAQKS
+1 
-10 IKKSLILS
+10 
-18 LVDFAKQNPTIK
+18 
-30 LDKNTQ
+30 LDKKTQ
-36 TYFFE
+36 SYFFE
-41 RVSELLDKSAEH
+41 RVSDLLDELADH
-53 IYRWKVEKVSYYEH
+53 IYKWEVERVYHYEH
-67 PLLIFLGN
+67 PLLIFIGN
-75 LFLKKRKKFSF
+75 LLLKKKKNFSF
-86 NLFNYKIET
+86 DLFSGTAKKD
-95 TLTESLS
+95 LKDSLVDS
-102 NSKKIKF
+102 RKIKF
-109 LFGYQ
+109 IFGHQ
-114 GNTHRE
+114 SNTHQT
-120 NKVFQFLN
+120 NKLFQFLN

-134 TETNNLQLF
+134 VETNGLQLF

-188 EKIANLLFT
+188 EEIANLLFT

-317 LFKMFTRK
+317 LFKMFTGK

-371 EGEDLPTEVVLNDRQ
+371 EGEDLSTEVVLNDRH
-386 FGYSFYAEYNV
+386 FGYSLYGDYNV
-397 SDKKKLEKLLRDRGD
+397 CDKKKLEKLLRLRESD
-412 EILPF
+412 ILPS
-417 ITLEWFKKHFSSESF
+417 ITLEWFKKNFSSESF
-432 VVAQSSN
+432 VVTQSSD

-449 IFTFLALKKE
+449 IFTFLAMKDE
-459 VKVTILKLLQE
+459 VKTTVLKLLQG
-470 EDNKSLVFQF
+470 EDKKSLVFQF

-516 SELIHLGVKVE
+516 TELIQLGVKIE
-527 LASIG
+527 LSSIG

-538 QSKDLY
+538 QSKDLF

>member
-1 MITTSAQKS
+1 MINTNT
-10 IKKSLILS
+10 KKSKGKSLTLS
-18 LVDFAKQNPTIK
+18 LVDFTKQHPTNK
-30 LDKNTQ
+30 LDKKTQ
-36 TYFFE
+36 SYFFE
-41 RVSELLDKSAEH
+41 RVSDLLDELADH
-53 IYRWKVEKVSYYEH
+53 IYKWEVERVCHYEH
-67 PLLIFLGN
+67 PLLIFIGN
-75 LFLKKRKKFSF
+75 LLLKKKKNFSF
-86 NLFNYKIET
+86 DLFSGTAKKD
-95 TLTESLS
+95 LKDSLVDS
-102 NSKKIKF
+102 RKIKF
-109 LFGYQ
+109 IFGHQ
-114 GNTHRE
+114 SNTHQT
-120 NKVFQFLN
+120 NKLFQFSN

-134 TETNNLQLF
+134 VETNNLQLF

-164 MNLEVNAKSV
+164 VNLEVNAKSV
-174 TDSDGKVSLTVTNK
+174 IDSDGNVSLTVTNK
-188 EKIANLLFT
+188 EEITNLLFT
-197 ELGKVTQEFFDNQ
+197 ELEKVTQGFFDSQ
-210 LKNLIAGDI
+210 LKNLVAGDV
-219 GLMNQIAESLAPNHL
+219 GLMNQIAESLAPNYL

-240 YTLEEKKSEDY
+240 YTLEEKKSDDY

-259 KMDTVSNEGQDISF
+259 KMDTVSNEGQDVSF
-273 PYKKSLKTISKDFYQ
+273 PYKKSLKTIWKDFYQ

-340 TVELQKE
+340 TVELQTK
-347 LMKHNVSGLI
+347 LIKHNVSGLI
-357 ENSFFFPITKSGNY
+357 ENSFFFPITTSGNY
-371 EGEDLPTEVVLNDRQ
+371 EGEDLPTEVVLNDRH
-386 FGYSFYAEYNV
+386 FGYSLYADYNV
-397 SDKKKLEKLLRDRGD
+397 CDKKKLEKLLRQRESD
-412 EILPF
+412 ILPS
-417 ITLEWFKKHFSSESF
+417 ITLEWFKTNFSSESF
-432 VVAQSSN
+432 VVTQSSN

-449 IFTFLALKKE
+449 IFTFLAMKDE
-459 VKVTILKLLQE
+459 VKATILKLLQG
-470 EDNKSLVFQF
+470 EDKKSLVFQF
-480 EPDISEEGVN
+480 EPDISEEGVD

-516 SELIHLGVKVE
+516 SELIQLGVKVE
-527 LASIG
+527 ISSIG

-538 QSKDLY
+538 QSKDLF

>member
-30 LDKNTQ
+30 LDKKTQ
-36 TYFFE
+36 SYFFE
-41 RVSELLDKSAEH
+41 RVSDLLDELADH
-53 IYRWKVEKVSYYEH
+53 IYKWEVERVYHYEH
-67 PLLIFLGN
+67 PLLIFIGN
-75 LFLKKRKKFSF
+75 LLLKKKKNFSF
-86 NLFNYKIET
+86 DLFSGTAKKD
-95 TLTESLS
+95 LKDSLVDS
-102 NSKKIKF
+102 RKIKF
-109 LFGYQ
+109 IFGHQSNTYQ
-114 GNTHRE
+114 T
-120 NKVFQFLN
+120 NKLFQFSN

-134 TETNNLQLF
+134 VETNNLQLF

-164 MNLEVNAKSV
+164 VNLEVNAKSV
-174 TDSDGKVSLTVTNK
+174 TDSDGNVSLTVTNK
-188 EKIANLLFT
+188 EEITNLLFT
-197 ELGKVTQEFFDNQ
+197 ELEKVTQDFFDSQ
-210 LKNLIAGDI
+210 LKNLVAGDI
-219 GLMNQIAESLAPNHL
+219 ELMNQIAECLAPNHL

-240 YTLEEKKSEDY
+240 YTLEEKKSDDY

-259 KMDTVSNEGQDISF
+259 KMDTMSNEGQDISF
-273 PYKKSLKTISKDFYQ
+273 PYKKSLKTILKDFYQ
-288 TFINNPQKKQELIDE
+288 MFINNPQKKQELINE

-317 LFKMFTRK
+317 LFRMFTRK

-371 EGEDLPTEVVLNDRQ
+371 DGEDLSTEVVLNDRH
-386 FGYSFYAEYNV
+386 FGYSLYADYNV
-397 SDKKKLEKLLRDRGD
+397 CDKKKLEKLLRERED

-432 VVAQSSN
+432 VVNQSSN
-439 KKIVTIVGND
+439 KKIVTIIGND
-449 IFTFLALKKE
+449 IFAFLAMKEE
-459 VKVTILKLLQE
+459 VKATILKLLQG
-470 EDNKSLVFQF
+470 EDKKSLVFQF

-516 SELIHLGVKVE
+516 TELIQLGVKVE
-527 LASIG
+527 ISSIG

-538 QSKDLY
+538 QSKDLF

>member
-1 MITTSAQKS
+1 MINTNTQNSKG
-10 IKKSLILS
+10 KSLTLS
-18 LVDFAKQNPTIK
+18 LVDFAKQHPTNK
-30 LDKNTQ
+30 LDKKTQ
-36 TYFFE
+36 SYFFE
-41 RVSELLDKSAEH
+41 RVSDLLDELADH
-53 IYRWKVEKVSYYEH
+53 IYKWEVERVYYYEH
-67 PLLIFLGN
+67 PLLIFIGN
-75 LFLKKRKKFSF
+75 LLLKKKKNFSF
-86 NLFNYKIET
+86 DLFSGTAKKD
-95 TLTESLS
+95 LKDSLVDS
-102 NSKKIKF
+102 RKIKF
-109 LFGYQ
+109 IFGHQ
-114 GNTHRE
+114 SNTHQT
-120 NKVFQFLN
+120 NKLFQFSN

-134 TETNNLQLF
+134 VETNNLQLF

-156 QIFKNEDL
+156 KIFKNEDL

-188 EKIANLLFT
+188 EEIANLLFT
-197 ELGKVTQEFFDNQ
+197 ELEKVTQDFFDNQ
-210 LKNLIAGDI
+210 LKNLVAGDSK
-219 GLMNQIAESLAPNHL
+219 LMNQIGESLAPNYL

-240 YTLEEKKSEDY
+240 YTLEDKKSEDY

-273 PYKKSLKTISKDFYQ
+273 PYKKSLKAISKDFYQ
-288 TFINNPQKKQELIDE
+288 TFINSPQKKQELIDE
-303 LIETGEIEFFNRGG
+303 LIETGDIEFFNRGG

-347 LMKHNVSGLI
+347 LIKYNVSSLI

-371 EGEDLPTEVVLNDRQ
+371 EYEDLPTEVVLNDRQ
-386 FGYSFYAEYNV
+386 FGYSLYGDYNV
-397 SDKKKLEKLLRDRGD
+397 CDKKELEKLLRQRESD
-412 EILPF
+412 ILPF

-432 VVAQSSN
+432 VVTQSSD
-439 KKIVTIVGND
+439 KKIVTIIGND
-449 IFTFLALKKE
+449 IFAFLAMKKE
-459 VKVTILKLLQE
+459 VKATILKLLQG
-470 EDNKSLVFQF
+470 EDKKSLVFQF
-480 EPDISEEGVN
+480 EPDISEEGVD

-516 SELIHLGVKVE
+516 TELIQLGVKVE
-527 LASIG
+527 ISSIG

-538 QSKDLY
+538 QSKDLF

>member
-1 MITTSAQKS
+1 MINTNTQNSKG
-10 IKKSLILS
+10 KSLTLS
-18 LVDFAKQNPTIK
+18 LVDFAKQHPTNK
-30 LDKNTQ
+30 LDKKTQ
-36 TYFFE
+36 SYFFE
-41 RVSELLDKSAEH
+41 RVSDLLDELADH
-53 IYRWKVEKVSYYEH
+53 IYKWEVERVYYYEH
-67 PLLIFLGN
+67 PLLIFIGN
-75 LFLKKRKKFSF
+75 LLLKKKKNFSF
-86 NLFNYKIET
+86 DLFSGTAKKD
-95 TLTESLS
+95 LKDSLVDS
-102 NSKKIKF
+102 RKIKF
-109 LFGYQ
+109 IFGHQ
-114 GNTHRE
+114 SNTHQT
-120 NKVFQFLN
+120 NKLFQFSN

-134 TETNNLQLF
+134 VETNNLQLF

-156 QIFKNEDL
+156 KIFKNEDL
-164 MNLEVNAKSV
+164 INLEVNAKSV

-188 EKIANLLFT
+188 EEIANLLFT
-197 ELGKVTQEFFDNQ
+197 ELEKVTQDFFDNQ
-210 LKNLIAGDI
+210 LKNLVAGDSK
-219 GLMNQIAESLAPNHL
+219 LMNQIGESLAPNYL
-234 VAKVFG
+234 VTKVFG
-240 YTLEEKKSEDY
+240 YTLEEKKSDNY

-259 KMDTVSNEGQDISF
+259 KMDTVSSEGQDISF
-273 PYKKSLKTISKDFYQ
+273 PYKKSLKTILKDFYQ

-371 EGEDLPTEVVLNDRQ
+371 EGEDLSTEVVLNDRH
-386 FGYSFYAEYNV
+386 FGYSLYGDYNV
-397 SDKKKLEKLLRDRGD
+397 CDKKKLEKLLRQRESD
-412 EILPF
+412 ILPS
-417 ITLEWFKKHFSSESF
+417 ITLEWFKKNFSSESF
-432 VVAQSSN
+432 VVTQSSD

-449 IFTFLALKKE
+449 IFTFLAMKDE
-459 VKVTILKLLQE
+459 VKATILKLLQG
-470 EDNKSLVFQF
+470 EDNKSLVFKF

-497 FDYEHPHFSF
+497 IDYEHPHFSF
-507 EGSFSREKI
+507 EGSFSKDKI
-516 SELIHLGVKVE
+516 TELIQLGVKVE
-527 LASIG
+527 LASVG

-538 QSKDLY
+538 QSKDLF